1 MQVAEHM
8 NSLHF
13 ATVAVALRVRVPRAA
28 LMEHLPASPYT
39 LGSDIAQ
46 QAHDYVMHAQLGYY
60 PPLDYLKTQNIV
72 DGYLL
77 DAAQHVATVS
87 GEYVQQRLKEK
98 LVPIFSS
105 VRFQA
110 LHIHAFALPP
120 IRPNQVHALEHL
132 ARHYTPDV
140 VKCDLLLSLVQKRKL
155 EQGLEHYASTTVE
168 RLLTDT
174 FDEFEI
180 TSTRLV

>member
-1 MQVAEHM
+1 M

-39 LGSDIAQ
+39 MGMDIAQ
-46 QAHDYVMHAQLGYY
+46 QTHDYVMHAQLGYY
-60 PPLDYLKTQNIV
+60 PPLDFLKTQNIV

-87 GEYVQQRLKEK
+87 GEFVQQRITEK

-110 LHIHAFALPP
+110 IHIQAFALPT
-120 IRPNQVHALEHL
+120 IRPNQPHPVEHL

-140 VKCDLLLSLVQKRKL
+140 VKCDMLLSVVQKQKL
-155 EQGLEHYASTTVE
+155 EQGLDRYASTTVE

-174 FDEFEI
+174 FEEFEI
-180 TSTRLV
+180 TSARLT

>member
-1 MQVAEHM
+1 M
-8 NSLHF
+8 NTLHF
-13 ATVAVALRVRVPRAA
+13 ATVALALRVRVPRAA

-39 LGSDIAQ
+39 LGTDIAQ
-46 QAHDYVMHAQLGYY
+46 QTHDYVLHAQLGYY
-60 PPLDYLKTQNIV
+60 PPLDFLKTQNVI
-72 DGYLL
+72 DGYLF
-77 DAAQHVATVS
+77 DAAQHIATVS
-87 GEYVQQRLKEK
+87 SEFAQLRINEK

-110 LHIHAFALPP
+110 IHIHAFALPA
-120 IRPNQVHALEHL
+120 IRPNQPHAVEHL

-140 VKCDLLLSLVQKRKL
+140 VKCDLLLSVIQKQKS

-168 RLLTDT
+168 RLLGEE

-180 TSTRLV
+180 TSARLM